1 MNINQHKG
9 FKMLK
14 KEYCHSASSANA
26 FIDSPAYWII
36 TKLYDFEGPVNAR
49 MSMGTAAEHAAN
61 EAMSN
66 LDMDE
71 HKVQEVTEAKFDELT
86 KNEFKES
93 PEREWS
99 VDIAMRFAQNLSE
112 FGEVVSYQKET
123 ITHMPNLKYPVKT
136 VTDFEFEDLIVD
148 TKATAYLKRLK
159 KGTLDPNW
167 YPKAADV
174 RQQLLYKHVRQK
186 PTMLLY
192 ASRADHEAVDMVD
205 GDIGMLHD
213 IIHAMQTIEHIT
225 SIAKSKEDVI
235 RMFPLNME
243 NFRWGKEADSPYKE
257 FAKKLWIKAFDY
269 TIK

>member
-1 MNINQHKG
+1 
-9 FKMLK
+9 MLK
-14 KEYCHSASSANA
+14 KDYCHSASSANA
-26 FIDSPAYWII
+26 FIDSPAYWVI

-61 EAMSN
+61 EAMGN
-66 LDMDE
+66 LNMDE
-71 HKVQEVTEAKFDELT
+71 SAVQKVTEAKFDELT
-86 KNEFKES
+86 NNEFKES
-93 PEREWS
+93 SEREWA
-99 VDIAMRFAQNLSE
+99 VDIAMRFAQNLGE

-123 ITHMPNLKYPVKT
+123 VTFKDGLKHPIKT
-136 VTDFEFEDLIVD
+136 VTDFEFEDVIVD

-174 RQQLLYKHVRQK
+174 RQQLLYKDVREK

-192 ASRADHEAVDMVD
+192 ASHSDQEAVDMVD
-205 GDIGMLHD
+205 RDEHKLKEIY
-213 IIHAMQTIEHIT
+213 HAMQTIEHIT
-225 SIAKSKEDVI
+225 SIAKTKEDVI

>member
-123 ITHMPNLKYPVKT
+123 ITHLPNLKYPVKT

-205 GDIGMLHD
+205 RDIGMLHE

>member
-1 MNINQHKG
+1 
-9 FKMLK
+9 MLK

-123 ITHMPNLKYPVKT
+123 ITHLPNLKYPVKT

-205 GDIGMLHD
+205 RDIGMLHD

-225 SIAKSKEDVI
+225 SIAKSKEDII

>member
-1 MNINQHKG
+1 
-9 FKMLK
+9 MLK
-14 KEYCHSASSANA
+14 KDYCHSASSANA
-26 FIDSPAYWII
+26 FIDSPAYWVI

-49 MSMGTAAEHAAN
+49 MTMGSAAEHAAN
-61 EAMSN
+61 EAMGDLN
-66 LDMDE
+66 MDE
-71 HKVQEVTEAKFDELT
+71 SAVQKVTEAKFDELT
-86 KNEFKES
+86 NNEFKES
-93 PEREWS
+93 SEREWA
-99 VDIAMRFAQNLSE
+99 VDIAMRFAQNLTE

-123 ITHMPNLKYPVKT
+123 ITVKDGLKYPIKT
-136 VTDFEFEDLIVD
+136 VTDFEFEDVIVD

-174 RQQLLYKHVRQK
+174 RQQLLYKDVRKK

-192 ASRADHEAVDMVD
+192 ASHSDQEAVDMVD
-205 GDIGMLHD
+205 RDEHKLKEIY
-213 IIHAMQTIEHIT
+213 HAMQTIEHIT
-225 SIAKSKEDVI
+225 SIAKTKEDII

-243 NFRWGKEADSPYKE
+243 NFRWGKEPDSPYKE

>member
-1 MNINQHKG
+1 MNVNQHKG

-71 HKVQEVTEAKFDELT
+71 SQVQKVTEAKFDEET
-86 KNEFKES
+86 KNEFKDA
-93 PEREWS
+93 PEREWA
-99 VDIAMRFAQNLSE
+99 VDIAMRFAQNLTE
-112 FGEVVSYQKET
+112 FGDVVSYQKET
-123 ITHMPNLKYPVKT
+123 ITKHDSLKYPIKT
-136 VTDFEFEDLIVD
+136 LTDFEFEDLIVD

-174 RQQLLYKHVRQK
+174 RQQLLYQLIRNK

-192 ASRADHEAVDMVD
+192 ASRSDHEAIDMVD
-205 GDIGMLHD
+205 RDEHMLKEL
-213 IIHAMQTIEHIT
+213 IHAMQTIEHIT
-225 SIAKSKEDVI
+225 SIAKTKEDII
-235 RMFPLNME
+235 RMFPLNMD
-243 NFRWGKEADSPYKE
+243 NFRWGKEPDSPYKE
-257 FAKKLWIKAFDY
+257 FAKKLWTKAFDY
-269 TIK
+269 TI

>member
-1 MNINQHKG
+1 
-9 FKMLK
+9 MLK
-14 KEYCHSASSANA
+14 KDYCHSASSANA
-26 FIDSPAYWII
+26 FIDSPAYWVI

-61 EAMSN
+61 EAMGN
-66 LDMDE
+66 LNMDE
-71 HKVQEVTEAKFDELT
+71 SAVQKVTEAKFDELT
-86 KNEFKES
+86 NNEFKES
-93 PEREWS
+93 SEREWA
-99 VDIAMRFAQNLSE
+99 VDIAMRFAQNLGE

-123 ITHMPNLKYPVKT
+123 VTFKDGLKHPIKT
-136 VTDFEFEDLIVD
+136 VTDFEFEDVIVD

-174 RQQLLYKHVRQK
+174 RQQLLYKDVREK

-192 ASRADHEAVDMVD
+192 ASHSDQEAVDMVD
-205 GDIGMLHD
+205 RDEHKLKEIY
-213 IIHAMQTIEHIT
+213 HAMQTIEHIT
-225 SIAKSKEDVI
+225 SIAKTKEDII

>member
-1 MNINQHKG
+1 
-9 FKMLK
+9 MLK
-14 KEYCHSASSANA
+14 KDYCHSASSANA
-26 FIDSPAYWII
+26 FIDSPAYWVI

-49 MSMGTAAEHAAN
+49 MTMGSAAEHAAN

-66 LDMDE
+66 LNMDE
-71 HKVQEVTEAKFDELT
+71 SAVQKVTEAKFDELT
-86 KNEFKES
+86 NNEFKES
-93 PEREWS
+93 SEREWA
-99 VDIAMRFAQNLSE
+99 VDIAMRFAQNLTE

-123 ITHMPNLKYPVKT
+123 ITVKDGLKYPIKT
-136 VTDFEFEDLIVD
+136 VTDFEFEDVIVD

-174 RQQLLYKHVRQK
+174 RQQLLYKDVRKK

-192 ASRADHEAVDMVD
+192 ASHSDQEAVDMVD
-205 GDIGMLHD
+205 RDEHKLKEIY
-213 IIHAMQTIEHIT
+213 HAMQTIEHIT
-225 SIAKSKEDVI
+225 SIAKTKEDII

-243 NFRWGKEADSPYKE
+243 NFRWGKEPDSPYKE

>member
-49 MSMGTAAEHAAN
+49 MSMGSAAEHAAN

-123 ITHMPNLKYPVKT
+123 ITDLPNLKYPVKT

-205 GDIGMLHD
+205 RDIGMLHD

-225 SIAKSKEDVI
+225 SIAKSKEDII

-257 FAKKLWIKAFDY
+257 FAKKLWIKTFDY

>member
-1 MNINQHKG
+1 MNVNQHKG

-71 HKVQEVTEAKFDELT
+71 SQVQKVTEAKFDDET
-86 KNEFKES
+86 KNEFKDA
-93 PEREWS
+93 PEREWA

-112 FGEVVSYQKET
+112 FGDVVSYQREV
-123 ITHMPNLKYPVKT
+123 ITAKLQILKYPIKT
-136 VTDFEFEDLIVD
+136 VTDFEFENLIVD

-174 RQQLLYKHVRQK
+174 RQQLLYQHVRNK

-192 ASRADHEAVDMVD
+192 ASRSDHEAIDMVD
-205 GDIGMLHD
+205 RDEHMLKEL
-213 IIHAMQTIEHIT
+213 IHAMRTIEHIT
-225 SIAKSKEDVI
+225 SIAKTKEDII
-235 RMFPLNME
+235 RMFPLNMD
-243 NFRWGKEADSPYKE
+243 NFRWGKEPDSPYKE
-257 FAKKLWIKAFDY
+257 FAKKLWTKAFDY
-269 TIK
+269 TI

>member
-1 MNINQHKG
+1 
-9 FKMLK
+9 
-14 KEYCHSASSANA
+14 
-26 FIDSPAYWII
+26 
-36 TKLYDFEGPVNAR
+36 
-49 MSMGTAAEHAAN
+49 
-61 EAMSN
+61 
-66 LDMDE
+66 
-71 HKVQEVTEAKFDELT
+71 
-86 KNEFKES
+86 
-93 PEREWS
+93 
-99 VDIAMRFAQNLSE
+99 MRFAQNLSE

-123 ITHMPNLKYPVKT
+123 ITEMPNLKYPVKT
-136 VTDFEFEDLIVD
+136 LTDFEFEDVIVD

-205 GDIGMLHD
+205 RDIGMLHD

-225 SIAKSKEDVI
+225 SIAKSKEDII
-235 RMFPLNME
+235 RMFPLNMD

>member
-1 MNINQHKG
+1 MNVNQHKG

-14 KEYCHSASSANA
+14 KDYCHSASSANA
-26 FIDSPAYWII
+26 FIDSPAYWVI
-36 TKLYDFEGPVNAR
+36 TKLYNFEGPVNAR

-71 HKVQEVTEAKFDELT
+71 SQVQKVTEAKFDEET
-86 KNEFKES
+86 KNEFKDA
-93 PEREWS
+93 PEREWA

-112 FGEVVSYQKET
+112 FGDVVSYQKEV
-123 ITHMPNLKYPVKT
+123 ITSKPQILKYPIKT
-136 VTDFEFEDLIVD
+136 LTDFEFEDLIVD

-174 RQQLLYKHVRQK
+174 RQQLLYQHVRNK

-192 ASRADHEAVDMVD
+192 ASRSDHEAIDMVD
-205 GDIGMLHD
+205 RDEHMLKEL
-213 IIHAMQTIEHIT
+213 IHAMRTIEHIT
-225 SIAKSKEDVI
+225 SIAKSKEDII
-235 RMFPLNME
+235 RMFPLNMD
-243 NFRWGKEADSPYKE
+243 NFRWGKEPDSPYK
-257 FAKKLWIKAFDY
+257 AVSY
-269 TIK
+269 THLRAHET

>member
-123 ITHMPNLKYPVKT
+123 ITHLPNLKYPVKT

-205 GDIGMLHD
+205 RDIGMLHE

-225 SIAKSKEDVI
+225 SIAKSKEDII

>member
-174 RQQLLYKHVRQK
+174 RQQLLYKHVRKK

-205 GDIGMLHD
+205 RDIGMLHE

-225 SIAKSKEDVI
+225 SIAKSKEDII

>member
-1 MNINQHKG
+1 
-9 FKMLK
+9 MLK

-71 HKVQEVTEAKFDELT
+71 SQVQKVTETKFDEET
-86 KNEFKES
+86 KNEFKDA
-93 PEREWS
+93 PEREWA
-99 VDIAMRFAQNLSE
+99 VDIAMRFAQNLKE
-112 FGEVVSYQKET
+112 FGDVVSYQKET
-123 ITHMPNLKYPVKT
+123 VTKHDSLKYPIKT
-136 VTDFEFEDLIVD
+136 LTDFEFEDLIVD

-205 GDIGMLHD
+205 RDIGMLHE

>member
-1 MNINQHKG
+1 
-9 FKMLK
+9 MLK
-14 KEYCHSASSANA
+14 KDYCHSASSANA
-26 FIDSPAYWII
+26 FIDSPAYWVI

-49 MSMGTAAEHAAN
+49 MSMGSAAEHAAN
-61 EAMSN
+61 EAMGN
-66 LDMDE
+66 LNMDE
-71 HKVQEVTEAKFDELT
+71 SAVQKVTEAKFDELT
-86 KNEFKES
+86 NNEFKES
-93 PEREWS
+93 SEREWA
-99 VDIAMRFAQNLSE
+99 VDIAMRFAQNLGE

-123 ITHMPNLKYPVKT
+123 VTFKDGLKHPIKT
-136 VTDFEFEDLIVD
+136 VTDFEFEDVIVD

-174 RQQLLYKHVRQK
+174 RQQLLYKDVREK

-192 ASRADHEAVDMVD
+192 ASHSDQEAVDMVD
-205 GDIGMLHD
+205 RDEHKLKEIY
-213 IIHAMQTIEHIT
+213 HAMQTIEHIT
-225 SIAKSKEDVI
+225 SIAKTKEDI
-235 RMFPLNME
+235 IKMFPLNME

>member
-123 ITHMPNLKYPVKT
+123 ITHLPNLKYPVKT

-205 GDIGMLHD
+205 RDIGMLHD

-225 SIAKSKEDVI
+225 SIAKSKEDII

>member
-1 MNINQHKG
+1 
-9 FKMLK
+9 MLK
-14 KEYCHSASSANA
+14 KDYCHSASSANA
-26 FIDSPAYWII
+26 FIDSPAYWVI

-49 MSMGTAAEHAAN
+49 MSMGSAAEHAAN
-61 EAMSN
+61 EAMGN
-66 LDMDE
+66 LNMDE
-71 HKVQEVTEAKFDELT
+71 SAVQKVTEAKFDELT
-86 KNEFKES
+86 NNEFKES
-93 PEREWS
+93 SEREWA
-99 VDIAMRFAQNLSE
+99 VDIAMRFAQNLGE

-123 ITHMPNLKYPVKT
+123 VTFKDGLKHPIKT
-136 VTDFEFEDLIVD
+136 VTDFEFEDVIVD

-174 RQQLLYKHVRQK
+174 RQQLLYKDVREK

-192 ASRADHEAVDMVD
+192 ASHSDQEAVDMVD
-205 GDIGMLHD
+205 RDEHKLKEIY
-213 IIHAMQTIEHIT
+213 HAMQTIEHIT
-225 SIAKSKEDVI
+225 SIAKTKEDII

>member
-1 MNINQHKG
+1 MNVNQHKG

-174 RQQLLYKHVRQK
+174 RQQLLYKHIRQK

-205 GDIGMLHD
+205 RDIGMLHE

>member
-1 MNINQHKG
+1 
-9 FKMLK
+9 MLK
-14 KEYCHSASSANA
+14 KDYCHSASSANA
-26 FIDSPAYWII
+26 FIDSPAYWVI

-49 MSMGTAAEHAAN
+49 MTMGSAAEHAAN
-61 EAMSN
+61 EAMGDLN
-66 LDMDE
+66 MDE
-71 HKVQEVTEAKFDELT
+71 SAVQKVTEAKFDELT
-86 KNEFKES
+86 NNEFKES
-93 PEREWS
+93 SEREWA
-99 VDIAMRFAQNLSE
+99 VDIAMRFAQNLTE

-123 ITHMPNLKYPVKT
+123 ITVKDGLKYPIKT
-136 VTDFEFEDLIVD
+136 VTDFEFEDVIVD

-174 RQQLLYKHVRQK
+174 RQQLLYKDVRKK

-192 ASRADHEAVDMVD
+192 ASHSDQEAVDMVD
-205 GDIGMLHD
+205 RDEHKLKEIY
-213 IIHAMQTIEHIT
+213 HAMQTIEHIT
-225 SIAKSKEDVI
+225 SIAKTKEDII

-243 NFRWGKEADSPYKE
+243 NFRWGKESDSPYKE

>member
-123 ITHMPNLKYPVKT
+123 ITHLPNLKYPVKT

-205 GDIGMLHD
+205 RDIGMLHD
-213 IIHAMQTIEHIT
+213 ILHAMQTIEHIT
-225 SIAKSKEDVI
+225 SIAKSKEDII